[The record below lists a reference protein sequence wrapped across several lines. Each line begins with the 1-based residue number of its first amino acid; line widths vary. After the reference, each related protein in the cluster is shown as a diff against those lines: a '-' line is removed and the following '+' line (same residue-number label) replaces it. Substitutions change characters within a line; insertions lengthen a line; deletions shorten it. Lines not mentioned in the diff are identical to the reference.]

1 MSKNSNSYRT
11 ILKGTALF
19 GGVQV
24 FNIII
29 NLIRGKLVAIL
40 LGPDGMGI
48 SSLLF
53 ASANTIQQFSSLG
66 INLSAVKEISNAK
79 ENENTQQISFII
91 KVIHRLLQITAI
103 IGALFA
109 ILFSS
114 QLSIWTFGDESY
126 QWHFIFLSV
135 MIYFTTLSNGELSIL
150 QGTHKVKK
158 LAYASIIGSS
168 VGLLI
173 GTPLYYFYH
182 YNGIVPAMIVLSIAT
197 YSFYRYNSPT
207 ITTHNNL
214 AITWKEASPLIKRM
228 LSLGLAMVLANLL
241 GTIANYLLNTFIS
254 HHGTLND
261 VGLYQAANSITNQ
274 YIGLVFTAMSLD
286 FFPRLSAIC
295 NNNIK
300 IKELVN
306 QQSEIVVLLVAPIAI
321 ILIILA
327 PVVIRILLTD
337 QFLSLVSI
345 IRWMGIGIFF
355 KAIAFPMGY
364 ISFAK
369 GDKKTFLWLEGI
381 WGNLLVLSL
390 NTFFYY
396 NWGIEGI
403 GVSFVISYIM
413 MNITYIIITKKLYQ
427 FQHNKS
433 FITISITF
441 FLLLVSVWG
450 CSFITNIYFS
460 YISMGILFIIT
471 SIFSLYQLNKRL
483 SIFNFKYLKRQ

>member
-207 ITTHNNL
+207 
-214 AITWKEASPLIKRM
+214 
-228 LSLGLAMVLANLL
+228 
-241 GTIANYLLNTFIS
+241 
-254 HHGTLND
+254 
-261 VGLYQAANSITNQ
+261 
-274 YIGLVFTAMSLD
+274 
-286 FFPRLSAIC
+286 
-295 NNNIK
+295 
-300 IKELVN
+300 
-306 QQSEIVVLLVAPIAI
+306 
-321 ILIILA
+321 
-327 PVVIRILLTD
+327 
-337 QFLSLVSI
+337 
-345 IRWMGIGIFF
+345 
-355 KAIAFPMGY
+355 
-364 ISFAK
+364 
-369 GDKKTFLWLEGI
+369 
-381 WGNLLVLSL
+381 
-390 NTFFYY
+390 
-396 NWGIEGI
+396 
-403 GVSFVISYIM
+403 VSFQNWRID
-413 MNITYIIITKKLYQ
+413 
-427 FQHNKS
+427 
-433 FITISITF
+433 
-441 FLLLVSVWG
+441 
-450 CSFITNIYFS
+450 
-460 YISMGILFIIT
+460 
-471 SIFSLYQLNKRL
+471 
-483 SIFNFKYLKRQ
+483 